1 MRTRLSTLALPVYT
15 ALLLGLL
22 AAPGTAR
29 AQSQT
34 PPSSYAKSPGGTK
47 VLYLFLQDLGY
58 RMRRIFDIR
67 ELKGNATTPAAN
79 VALMVGPVGKRSARI
94 ALEWARAGRLLV
106 IAPALVEAGRHCGSV
121 SFSKLTIERELRPLG
136 DVAKVNTD
144 DKLKLRNAACV
155 LNAPPTARVLASTYA
170 TKTRKGR
177 GSKKQG
183 SKKQGSKKQGSKKQ
197 GSKKQGSKKQG
208 SKKQGGTQTG
218 QSTSALIFEHD
229 VGKGKVLVLAHDGLL
244 TNDELDRDDLAVVLR
259 RWLQVNT
266 PLRAQVAYYEVRQ
279 GGALWKMLKRAKLTT
294 LFFHGLVL
302 LLLVLWKITPRFG
315 DADAFS
321 PSRRRAFAEH
331 ARSLGTLYQRAGS
344 SGYALSLLY
353 ERFQRRLRY
362 RGQGADGKRANPRG
376 AAGVQERAAL
386 AQRLATRTG
395 TDADSIESLLAQV
408 EYAAEQKQ
416 SQDSRGV
423 MRDYRLAVGLCD
435 LARKAGI
442 GEIRD

>member
-177 GSKKQG
+177 
-183 SKKQGSKKQGSKKQ
+183 